1 MDVLNIIAQTTVPII
16 FISAIGLLALTY
28 QNRYGR
34 VKDCVYTFQKQKVTY
49 FHSGEKE
56 KALLADQ
63 MLSFYQKEAKMIKNS
78 MIAAFI
84 SVLFVALTSFSI
96 MLKDIT
102 QLSIDIL
109 LLSSFALAVLSLVIS
124 IIFIVI
130 SFVRSVKTLN
140 YEIENDDH
148 GIRFGL

>member
-28 QNRYGR
+28 QNS
-34 VKDCVYTFQKQKVTY
+34 
-49 FHSGEKE
+49 SGEKE